1 MQNSSQMYFTAL
13 GGNKCEVG
21 FTPMASN
28 SVRLV
33 TSQRENVRLDTPAS
47 LASFCLLIAF
57 ITCFLIYCSFA
68 NPQAPFRKGGVC
80 PSKPPHREA

>member
-1 MQNSSQMYFTAL
+1 MQNSSQMYFTAF
-13 GGNKCEVG
+13 GGSKCEVG

-47 LASFCLLIAF
+47 LANFCLLIAF
-57 ITCFLIYCSFA
+57 ITCFFYFYNVLSFWLE
-68 NPQAPFRKGGVC
+68 PKERTKEKFK
-80 PSKPPHREA
+80 S